1 MDTKP
6 DTIKISASHREEIFA
21 SHANLYVTIKGSSVF
36 SGNEAMKKAREVSQF
51 VETLTRYGLSPEAI
65 QLQGVRIETANGPVL
80 KSSNAVYR
88 LKIKTEKV
96 DQIAELLD
104 LVAGQRN
111 ATLERLEWKYPE
123 EEARQHGLDAALAMG
138 KEKAARVAASL
149 GVRLLGV
156 YDFMEN
162 TFDEE
167 RPPMPFQAMGMNMKA
182 RAAVAEEPS
191 LNMEIQHSKT
201 VQVNVEIWYRVSDLE
216 NRRFQ
221 FPGTNPAKTD

>member
-21 SHANLYVTIKGSSVF
+21 SHANLYVTVKGSSVF

-51 VETLTRYGLSPEAI
+51 VEALTRYGLSPEAI

-80 KSSNAVYR
+80 KSSSAVYR

-96 DQIAELLD
+96 DQLAELLD
-104 LVAGQRN
+104 IIAAQRN
-111 ATLERLEWKYPE
+111 AALDRIEWKYPE
-123 EEARQHGLDAALAMG
+123 EEARQRGLEAALTRG
-138 KEKAARVAASL
+138 KEKAARVASSL

-162 TFDEE
+162 AFDEE
-167 RPPMPFQAMGMNMKA
+167 RPPMPYQAMEMNMKA
-182 RAAVAEEPS
+182 RAAAPEQPS

-201 VQVNVEIWYRVSDLE
+201 IQVNVDIWYRVSDLE
-216 NRRFQ
+216 NRNFQ
-221 FPGTNPAKTD
+221 FPGTSSGKID